1 MESPA
6 ETKEDENGSL
16 VVGGVEAAAA
26 YIAPAYPLD
35 DPYGYPAIE
44 VDEGLMLNWKKRILE
59 PFWNYTAEEAKKIP
73 DCEPCQPGAR
83 LIPK

>member
-44 VDEGLMLNWKKRILE
+44 VDEGLMLNWKKTHFRTFLKL
-59 PFWNYTAEEAKKIP
+59 YCRGGKKIP